1 MPDDWKVGLIV
12 PLFKKGKYIRVE
24 EYMVPNMKTENGKVG
39 PTEN

>member
-1 MPDDWKVGLIV
+1 MDDDKEFL
-12 PLFKKGKYIRVE
+12 KGKYIE